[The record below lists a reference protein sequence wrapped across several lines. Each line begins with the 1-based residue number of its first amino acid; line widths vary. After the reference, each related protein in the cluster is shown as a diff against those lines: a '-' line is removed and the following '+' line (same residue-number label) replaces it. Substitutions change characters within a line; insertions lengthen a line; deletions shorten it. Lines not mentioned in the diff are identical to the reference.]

1 MMAAVDI
8 WREGC
13 ACLPPTTN
21 SRAVPRLGSG
31 MPREAKTDLFP
42 SGSREALKESILFI
56 IIPKIAGCA
65 VRVED
70 FLNVRLMSPHCPV
83 SFKDHTAVSTK
94 MCVYQA

>member
-1 MMAAVDI
+1 
-8 WREGC
+8 
-13 ACLPPTTN
+13 
-21 SRAVPRLGSG
+21 

-42 SGSREALKESILFI
+42 SGSREALKESTLFI
-56 IIPKIAGCA
+56 IIPKTAGWA

-83 SFKDHTAVSTK
+83 HFKDHAAVSTK